1 MRVRHL
7 WNSLVGNEASEI
19 NGVET
24 NFQQLLN
31 VVNFQIGRNECM
43 YSLNRIPWTLD
54 KFHFCCFHIPGLT
67 ILFLHSAEPSGF
79 FNYSQTVSMDSLIPD
94 KQLPLIRCLKSIM
107 KSFYTVLGF
116 LLFLFGILSIILNLV
131 GLQFVFLTWIDSFG
145 RLAAFI
151 LRIVM
156 MLTGIILMYLNLVDW
171 RQDDSTALGGK

>member
-1 MRVRHL
+1 
-7 WNSLVGNEASEI
+7 
-19 NGVET
+19 
-24 NFQQLLN
+24 
-31 VVNFQIGRNECM
+31 
-43 YSLNRIPWTLD
+43 
-54 KFHFCCFHIPGLT
+54 
-67 ILFLHSAEPSGF
+67 
-79 FNYSQTVSMDSLIPD
+79 
-94 KQLPLIRCLKSIM
+94 LIRCLKSIM